1 MGIVPFKL
9 DKEFN
14 TTEVNMINIAMQ
26 EIFSFFMIQL
36 YCDIFI
42 MTFYCYLCHASYT
55 NSTKAG
61 PPGLNYQSFVG
72 SPC

>member
-14 TTEVNMINIAMQ
+14 TTEVNMIKIAMQ
-26 EIFSFFMIQL
+26 EIFSFSIIKI

-42 MTFYCYLCHASYT
+42 MIFYCYLCNASYT

-61 PPGLNYQSFVG
+61 LSGLNN
-72 SPC
+72 